1 LEFAVRIVHFD
12 EKRRIHKQAALPIT
26 EWFDVGCRQAWGG
39 WPWAGRAG
47 AWASSDSHARL
58 CSGESAIC
66 GMPRVKVDAMRG
78 NTSASAPSQQRYLL
92 VEPQHLDEP
101 RRRRRTISTSYFIFF
116 VNLKDGPLVMEIP
129 AAQEQALYGTLGTR
143 R

>member
-1 LEFAVRIVHFD
+1 MILWCLRRGSFFDAYLSDAGIIGFAVRIVHFD

-26 EWFDVGCRQAWGG
+26 EWFDVGCRPAWGG

-78 NTSASAPSQQRYLL
+78 NTSASAPITTTLSFG
-92 VEPQHLDEP
+92 
-101 RRRRRTISTSYFIFF
+101 RTPT
-116 VNLKDGPLVMEIP
+116 
-129 AAQEQALYGTLGTR
+129 
-143 R
+143 

>member
-12 EKRRIHKQAALPIT
+12 EKRRIHKQAALPII

-47 AWASSDSHARL
+47 ACAASSDSHARL

-78 NTSASAPSQQRYLL
+78 EYFRFGAKYNNAIFWSNPNTWMNQDDAGPFRPVTSSSS
-92 VEPQHLDEP
+92 
-101 RRRRRTISTSYFIFF
+101 ST
-116 VNLKDGPLVMEIP
+116 
-129 AAQEQALYGTLGTR
+129 
-143 R
+143 

>member
-26 EWFDVGCRQAWGG
+26 EWFDVGCRQAWAVGLG
-39 WPWAGRAG
+39 PG
-47 AWASSDSHARL
+47 ALGPAPASSDSHARL

-78 NTSASAPSQQRYLL
+78 
-92 VEPQHLDEP
+92 E
-101 RRRRRTISTSYFIFF
+101 YFPFGA
-116 VNLKDGPLVMEIP
+116 K
-129 AAQEQALYGTLGTR
+129 
-143 R
+143 